1 MLELRHDRLA
11 PGATA
16 VRILEM
22 KIAEEF
28 SGDDGA
34 LPPGAVPGK
43 IVTDDLFGMTIVIHV
58 IKFDAAQE
66 HEQHPGS
73 L

>member
-16 VRILEM
+16 VRIIEL

-34 LPPGAVPGK
+34 LPS
-43 IVTDDLFGMTIVIHV
+43 
-58 IKFDAAQE
+58 DAAA
-66 HEQHPGS
+66 
-73 L
+73 